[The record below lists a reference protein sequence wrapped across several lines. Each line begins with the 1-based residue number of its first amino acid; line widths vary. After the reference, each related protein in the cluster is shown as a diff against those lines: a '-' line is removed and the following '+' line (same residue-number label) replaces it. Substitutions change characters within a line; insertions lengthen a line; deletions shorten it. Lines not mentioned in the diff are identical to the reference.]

1 MRARAR
7 RRDLT
12 LIPLLTG
19 VAPTPSRYA
28 ADKGWKEVATSTPF
42 SAVRKAASLRAA
54 VPAPPDHDSD
64 DQSALLDSEVGAPT
78 RRLPPGAKAKVARAM
93 SDIARSFADGD
104 DSNRPSRL

>member
-1 MRARAR
+1 MKRSRGAR
-7 RRDLT
+7 
-12 LIPLLTG
+12 
-19 VAPTPSRYA
+19 S
-28 ADKGWKEVATSTPF
+28 
-42 SAVRKAASLRAA
+42 A

-104 DSNRPSRL
+104 DGNRPSRL